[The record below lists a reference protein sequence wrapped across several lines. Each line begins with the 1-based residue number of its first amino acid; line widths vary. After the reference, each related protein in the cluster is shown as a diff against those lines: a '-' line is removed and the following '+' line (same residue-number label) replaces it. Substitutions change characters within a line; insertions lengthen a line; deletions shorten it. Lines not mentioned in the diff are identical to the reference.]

1 MPRDFQVRPGNFQ
14 VDLKN
19 AQVPRV
25 YEIIH
30 SGDVFRFL
38 HREEPF
44 RPENFQVDLN
54 VPSVW
59 KNN

>member
-38 HREEPF
+38 HREVPF
-44 RPENFQVDLN
+44 RTEDLQVDLN
-54 VPSVW
+54 APSA
-59 KNN
+59 